1 MGVFLDMR
9 SSMNSGTVGQPG
21 LSLGPSPEAFGS
33 IGLQTLGVPNPII
46 TLNGTVGVTGEEGDT
61 FVVELVRGS
70 VYDPFFVI
78 YRAEG
83 TVGQNGGAEF
93 HSFTAQD
100 LSAPPALEI
109 GAAFQNNVVGFAE
122 VNGDFAC
129 KCCCPLRK
137 YNRVHATGEESYIEG
152 ILIRLNPLQCFL
164 HLIPAVEGQ
173 RSCNIQMIR
182 LLNKHGP
189 QLLNLPGNEQ
199 YTLASKH
206 IPEAGHLCE
215 FPIDTG
221 MASQCRRDAEMR
233 EHDVGQLSFEM
244 LRGFDGTVPVWKNAY
259 DIRALQGS
267 GNLIPELQIG

>member
-1 MGVFLDMR
+1 MLLALPKSMATLPASAAVR
-9 SSMNSGTVGQPG
+9 SASTT
-21 LSLGPSPEAFGS
+21 AFTP
-33 IGLQTLGVPNPII
+33 Q
-46 TLNGTVGVTGEEGDT
+46 EK
-61 FVVELVRGS
+61 
-70 VYDPFFVI
+70 
-78 YRAEG
+78 RA
-83 TVGQNGGAEF
+83 T
-93 HSFTAQD
+93 S
-100 LSAPPALEI
+100 
-109 GAAFQNNVVGFAE
+109 
-122 VNGDFAC
+122 
-129 KCCCPLRK
+129 K
-137 YNRVHATGEESYIEG
+137 
-152 ILIRLNPLQCFL
+152 CFL